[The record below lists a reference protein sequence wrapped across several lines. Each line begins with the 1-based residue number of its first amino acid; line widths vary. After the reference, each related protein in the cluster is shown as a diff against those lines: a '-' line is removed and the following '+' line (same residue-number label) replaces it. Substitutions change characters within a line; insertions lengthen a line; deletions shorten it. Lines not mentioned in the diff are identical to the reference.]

1 MSCPVCFGAAASS
14 VMIDAARMGV
24 LALLGITMGVLAGFA
39 AFIHHLAR
47 HARAAEEIGSDRIR
61 SEQREL

>member
-1 MSCPVCFGAAASS
+1 
-14 VMIDAARMGV
+14 MIDAARMGV